1 MISRISKYLLLFLIF
16 LSLNIKHVFATNL
29 ESIEINGNDRISNE
43 TILMFADIDE
53 QRKIDQNYLNEIL
66 KNIYESNFFNN
77 VEVEYLNNIITIKV
91 EEFPIIEN
99 IYYEGIKANKIK
111 EVVYKDLELKPRSS
125 YNEIVLKND
134 KIKVQNS
141 LKNLGYYFSK
151 VDILLTELN
160 DNKVNLTYKVD
171 LGKKAKI
178 EKIKFIGN
186 KVFKDRKLKRI
197 IASEEY
203 KFWKFI
209 SGKKYLNENLI
220 SFDEK
225 LLLNYYRNQGYYDVK
240 INTSFA
246 KLLETDGF
254 ELLFNI
260 NANEK
265 FYFNDINIKLP
276 FDFDDKNFD
285 DLKKYF
291 NELRGQKYS
300 INLVEEMLEKIDNI
314 TLQEQFESIKANV
327 NENIIGN
334 KINIDFNI
342 EKTEQFFVE
351 KINIFGNNITR
362 ENVIRNQFIIDEGDP
377 YNQILANKSLNNIK
391 SLRFFKSVKSEVL
404 DGSKENS
411 KIINISVEEQ
421 ATGEISAGAGFGTDG
436 ASILF
441 AVRENNYL
449 GRGISLDSNIYL
461 KEDSVKG
468 KFQVTNP
475 NFNNS
480 DKSIYFSAE
489 TSETDKLKS
498 FGYKTNKYGFT
509 VGTYFE
515 YLEDFNL
522 GIGTS
527 NFYEKIDTNTTAS
540 ARQRKQEGDYWD
552 TFLNLNF
559 DHDKRNQKF
568 QTNDGYRS
576 RYFLD
581 LPILS
586 EKNTLGNTYNYQ
598 YFTELYDENISSFS
612 FYIKSVESLTNDDVK
627 LSERIFLPSS
637 KLRGFENGKVGPKD
651 GKDFIGG
658 NYATA
663 FNFSS
668 NIPQILEN
676 SQTIDF
682 LFFLDAANVW
692 GVDYDSSVDDN
703 SKIRSSI
710 GIGIDWLTPVGPMN
724 FTFAE
729 TISKADTDIAES
741 FRFNLGT
748 TF

>member
-1 MISRISKYLLLFLIF
+1 MISRISRYLFLCLII
-16 LSLNIKHVFATNL
+16 LSLNIKNVYANNF
-29 ESIEINGNDRISNE
+29 ESIEISGNDRISND
-43 TILMFADIDE
+43 TILMFANIEE
-53 QRKIDQNYLNEIL
+53 QKKIDQNYLNEIL
-66 KNIYESNFFNN
+66 KNVYESNFFNN
-77 VEVEYLNNIITIKV
+77 VEVEFSNNIISIKV

-99 IYYEGIKANKIK
+99 IYYEGIKANKTK
-111 EVVYKDLELKPRSS
+111 DVVYKDLQLKSRSS
-125 YNEIVLKND
+125 YNEIILKND

-141 LKNLGYYFSK
+141 LKNLGYYFSN

-178 EKIKFIGN
+178 KKISFIGN
-186 KVFKDRKLKRI
+186 KVFKDRKLKRV

-203 KFWKFI
+203 KYWKFI

-220 SFDEK
+220 AFDEK
-225 LLLNYYRNQGYYDVK
+225 LLLNYYRNQGYYDVA

-246 KLLETDGF
+246 KLVGTDGF

-260 NANEK
+260 NANKK
-265 FYFNDINIKLP
+265 FYFNDISINLP
-276 FDFDDKNFD
+276 FDFDDENFV

-291 NELRGQKYS
+291 NELKGKKYS

-314 TLQEQFESIKANV
+314 TLEEQFESIKANV
-327 NENIIGN
+327 NESIVEN
-334 KINIDFNI
+334 KINIEFNI

-351 KINIFGNNITR
+351 RINIFGNNVTR
-362 ENVIRNQFIIDEGDP
+362 ENVIRNQLIIDEGDP

-391 SLRFFKSVKSEVL
+391 SLRFFKSVNSEVL

-421 ATGEISAGAGFGTDG
+421 ATGEVSAGAGFGTDG

-449 GRGISLDSNIYL
+449 GRGISLDSNIFL

-475 NFNNS
+475 NFNDS

-498 FGYKTNKYGFT
+498 FGYKTNKYGFS

-515 YLEDFNL
+515 YLDDLNL

-540 ARQRKQEGDYWD
+540 ARQKKQQGDYWD

-559 DHDKRNQKF
+559 DLDKRNQKF
-568 QTNDGYRS
+568 QTNDGYRN

-598 YFTELYDENISSFS
+598 YFTELYDANITSFS
-612 FYIKSVESLTNDDVK
+612 FYIKTVESLSNDDVK

-637 KLRGFENGKVGPKD
+637 RLRGFENGKVGPKD

-668 NIPQILEN
+668 SIPQILEN

-692 GVDYDSSVDDN
+692 GVDYDSSIDDN
-703 SKIRSSI
+703 SKIRSSV